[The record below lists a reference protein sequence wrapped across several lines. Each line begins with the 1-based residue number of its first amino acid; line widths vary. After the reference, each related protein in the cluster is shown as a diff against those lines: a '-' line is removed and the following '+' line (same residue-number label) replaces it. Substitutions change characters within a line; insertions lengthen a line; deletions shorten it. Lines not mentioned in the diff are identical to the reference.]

1 MAQFDLKKASIFLVD
16 GYSKTN
22 ARVNNASGYAQNT
35 TTMVVDSISGIIPVG
50 ASFRFQDT
58 GHDSIYTVTAH
69 SETLGN
75 TTSITFTPGLAA
87 AVIDNQLFD
96 FGGRRLEI
104 KIGDGN
110 LTYDEKRTMEYKKD
124 RGRLDTVREGDQEPI
139 DVRLDIRWDWL
150 SSAGSDT
157 VPTPEEVLKN
167 EGLAS
172 TWTSSATDTCE
183 PYAVDIQVVYDP
195 DCATEDGEMITLQDY
210 RWESLNHDLKA
221 GTLATSGKCNVTKA
235 VKERVTLS

>member
-1 MAQFDLKKASIFLVD
+1 V
-16 GYSKTN
+16 
-22 ARVNNASGYAQNT
+22 
-35 TTMVVDSISGIIPVG
+35 
-50 ASFRFQDT
+50 
-58 GHDSIYTVTAH
+58 
-69 SETLGN
+69 
-75 TTSITFTPGLAA
+75 
-87 AVIDNQLFD
+87 
-96 FGGRRLEI
+96 
-104 KIGDGN
+104 
-110 LTYDEKRTMEYKKD
+110 
-124 RGRLDTVREGDQEPI
+124 GRLDTVREGDQEPI